1 METRLEAVRR
11 ILNAAADQIFPGNPS
26 HGGLGRF
33 WNLPRDQFVN
43 AVVYNQQVIV
53 LGKPDDSALIKALR
67 GLPPFD
73 GSRFSRMP
81 LGRPPVSD
89 MDITFIANWIRD
101 GCPECDPA
109 VKMNLATAVREGA
122 EKELKSLEAK
132 WASAVETNDPAQI
145 GCFFT
150 ADFLFI
156 GAGGVL
162 QDRTQHLEDFRSGRL
177 KVQSVAI
184 SASTVHVYGG
194 AAVVSSTVEV
204 KGKFGDRDI
213 SGPYQFTDTWVRQD
227 GHWLSVARQ
236 QTRIATPPKTN
247 E

>member
-11 ILNAAADQIFPGNPS
+11 ILNAAADQVFPGNPS

-43 AVVYNQQVIV
+43 ALVYNQQLIV
-53 LGKPDDSALIKALR
+53 LGKPDESALIKSLR
-67 GLPPFD
+67 GLSPFD
-73 GSRFSRMP
+73 GSKFSRMP

-89 MDITFIANWIRD
+89 VDITFIANWIRD

-109 VKMNLATAVREGA
+109 INMKMATAMREEA
-122 EKELKSLEAK
+122 EKELKSLETK
-132 WASAVETNDPAQI
+132 WAAAVETNDPIQI
-145 GCFFT
+145 GRFFT
-150 ADFLFI
+150 GDFLFV
-156 GAGGVL
+156 GAGGAL
-162 QDRTQHLEDFRSGRL
+162 QDRTQHLEDFCTGRL
-177 KVQSVAI
+177 NVKSVAI
-184 SASTVHVYGG
+184 GASTVHVHNG

-213 SGPYQFTDTWVRQD
+213 SGPYQFTDTWISQD
-227 GHWLSVARQ
+227 GRWLSVARQ
-236 QTRIATPPKTN
+236 QTRITTAPKTN